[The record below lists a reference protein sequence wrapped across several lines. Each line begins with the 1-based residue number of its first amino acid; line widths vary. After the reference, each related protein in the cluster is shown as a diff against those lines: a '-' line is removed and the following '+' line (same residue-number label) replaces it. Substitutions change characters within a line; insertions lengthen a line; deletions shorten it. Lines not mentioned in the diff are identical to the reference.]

1 MGVLNSKLCNYF
13 YQLFSQE
20 LGRTFAEVKPK
31 NVRKLYIPK
40 INSDEQMKIE
50 SLVRTILENKKVDP
64 NFDSID
70 LEIEIDKELYSIYN
84 LSPEEIEI
92 IEGS

>member
-1 MGVLNSKLCNYF
+1 
-13 YQLFSQE
+13 
-20 LGRTFAEVKPK
+20 
-31 NVRKLYIPK
+31 
-40 INSDEQMKIE
+40 MKIE